1 MVSSTPFGNGFWTE
15 VLKQCHM
22 PLYYLYLKP
31 FAWASDTILRFTSV
45 IPSVLSIYVMYLVG
59 KEYSPKT
66 GYLCS
71 GITAILPFLVYYSQ
85 EVRFY
90 SLLFLFAALSLLYT
104 IRLVRG
110 KAAIVGYIIS
120 NILILLTHVLGCI
133 YVFFNLSLVIYKKK
147 YYSKKLIFI
156 FASVLLLIIPFGLN
170 VLQML
175 PSSQWWGN
183 FSYTNILFFFSDC
196 FSPILTNNVNAPSVF
211 LYNKAPLFLF
221 LLIVPTVI
229 AAGGVILGAK
239 KEKGL
244 AFIAL
249 GVILIMSLLAITS
262 SIVFITKYSIEILPI
277 LILLIVLAYEKV
289 WGNILLGCFITIN
302 LLSIFT
308 PYYPSLKL
316 RSEGH
321 NLVCNILNKQNPD
334 KIIFTYYSS
343 DRFQRY
349 LKVNAKEYSIDKN
362 QRFEFLK
369 NPTMIFRNINSGD
382 KVSVVFLESVS
393 FIPDEYI
400 EKATEQNIPEM
411 FITFSEIKNSL
422 IKCLND
428 EFTDFQVSR
437 SGDWLVITATCK

>member
-1 MVSSTPFGNGFWTE
+1 MVSSTPFGNGFLTE

-31 FAWASDTILRFTSV
+31 FAGASDIILRFTSV
-45 IPSVLSIYVMYLVG
+45 LPSVLSIYVMYLVG
-59 KEYSPKT
+59 KEYSKKT

-71 GITAILPFLVYYSQ
+71 AITAILPFLVYYSQ

-90 SLLFLFAALSLLYT
+90 SLLFLFAAVSLLYT

-110 KAAIVGYIIS
+110 KSAIVGYIIS
-120 NILILLTHVLGCI
+120 NMLILLTHVLGCI

-156 FASVLLLIIPFGLN
+156 FTSVLLLIIPFGLH

-175 PSSQWWGN
+175 PSSQWWGK

-229 AAGGVILGAK
+229 AAGG
-239 KEKGL
+239 
-244 AFIAL
+244 
-249 GVILIMSLLAITS
+249 AITS
-262 SIVFITKYSIEILPI
+262 SVVFITKYSIEILPI
-277 LILLIVLAYEKV
+277 LILLIAIAYEKV
-289 WGNILLGCFITIN
+289 LGNVLVGCFITIN

-316 RSEGH
+316 RTEGH
-321 NLVCNILNKQNPD
+321 NLVCSILNKQNPD
-334 KIIFTYYSS
+334 KIIFTYYSP

-349 LKVNAKEYSIDKN
+349 LKVNAQEYSIDKN

-369 NPTMIFRNINSGD
+369 NPTIISQNINSGD

-400 EKATEQNIPEM
+400 EQAREQNIPEM
-411 FITFSEIKNSL
+411 FITFSEIKNLL

-428 EFTDFQVSR
+428 DFANFQVSR
-437 SGDWLVITATCK
+437 SGDWLVITAIRK